1 MTTTKLRIDLDQGII
16 EVEGEDSFVKTV
28 YEDFKER
35 LLSDI
40 PIEQKTRTGTKANG
54 KTKSTPETKLKTVN
68 ASKKKKPSKGSASGS
83 IAKDLDLSGGGKVQS
98 LKDFFGQYKVSSNFE
113 RNLIFVY
120 YLQHKLKIKGITLDH
135 IFTCY
140 RDVGVKVPAALQQ
153 SLWDTTNRKGWLDT
167 SSSENIRVTVPG
179 MNFIE
184 HDMSKSG
191 TE

>member
-16 EVEGEDSFVKTV
+16 EVEGEDSFVKAV

-40 PIEQKTRTGTKANG
+40 PIEQKPRTGTKANG
-54 KTKSTPETKLKTVN
+54 KTKSTPKAKLNTGN
-68 ASKKKKPSKGSASGS
+68 ASKKKKSSKGSASGS
-83 IAKDLDLSGGGKVQS
+83 IAKDLDLSGGGKVQR

-184 HDMSKSG
+184 HDMTKSG
-191 TE
+191 AE